1 MSRKISKSKHQ
12 TGKRTGFYFFLFFFY
27 LFTSSWADPDQL
39 EHNSNLEGRVSH
51 SSNGHC
57 ALFLSSLTRPPAMYS
72 FPPLSA
78 LCDFFG
84 LAGGCE
90 PNVLLPRYPW
100 SIAMI
105 QGCPMRG
112 YFLRVMAK
120 FHIKKIKGLK
130 MCLIGLASQWWKPRL
145 RRRDCSLL
153 DSSLLSGQDSIPSKA
168 HGFPLTQS
176 TGTLR
181 KLR

>member
-1 MSRKISKSKHQ
+1 MLLRIHLVYHSYSRAVFRCCCVKSPSPSTKREREQDFIS
-12 TGKRTGFYFFLFFFY
+12 FFFFFIFS
-27 LFTSSWADPDQL
+27 LQAGQIQSSSNTIP
-39 EHNSNLEGRVSH
+39 NLEGRVSH

-84 LAGGCE
+84 FAGGCE

-112 YFLRVMAK
+112 YF
-120 FHIKKIKGLK
+120 F
-130 MCLIGLASQWWKPRL
+130 
-145 RRRDCSLL
+145 
-153 DSSLLSGQDSIPSKA
+153 
-168 HGFPLTQS
+168 
-176 TGTLR
+176 
-181 KLR
+181 